1 MMGNGTVAP
10 RVFISA
16 GEVSG
21 DIVAARLIDEIRASN
36 PSAIIE
42 GVGGTRMA
50 EAGATMITT
59 AEHIGA
65 VGISEGMAVVPAAI
79 RLFLDVRRH
88 VRAHRPQVAV
98 LIANDWF
105 NVVLGRFLRGLG
117 VTTIAL
123 FPPQTWIWRATSRVI
138 APSLDLVLASFPD
151 EELCYR
157 QAGVDTAF
165 VGHYLANVLS
175 PATPH
180 DTAAARHSLGLS
192 ASQPVVAI
200 LPGSRPHEIARLLPA
215 LLGAADLIRAR
226 VPAVQLVAAFATAG
240 AAGGETLQTPNGCRL
255 HVTFDSHA
263 AMRAADVV
271 VCCSGTVTLEAA
283 LIGVPM
289 VVVYALSRTTYAVV
303 RASIGAG
310 LLPDETISI
319 PNLVLGRRVVPEFI
333 QQHVTATHIG
343 DAALALLLDA
353 GAQRA
358 MRCSLREIRAHVERP
373 GSLARAAR
381 IVLERAGA

>member
-1 MMGNGTVAP
+1 MGNGTAAP

-21 DIVAARLIDEIRASN
+21 DIVAARLIDEIRAAN

-42 GVGGTRMA
+42 GVGGPRMA
-50 EAGATMITT
+50 EAGATMIAT
-59 AEHIGA
+59 ADHIGA

-79 RLFLDVRRH
+79 RLFLHVRRH
-88 VRAHRPQVAV
+88 VRAHPPQVAV

-105 NVVLGRFLRGLG
+105 NVVLGRSLRASG

-123 FPPQTWIWRATSRVI
+123 FPPQTWIWRAVSRVI

-151 EELCYR
+151 EERCYR
-157 QAGVDTAF
+157 KAGVATTF

-175 PATPH
+175 PATPE
-180 DTAAARHSLGLS
+180 DTAAARQTLGLS

-240 AAGGETLQTPNGCRL
+240 AAGGETLHTPNGCRL
-255 HVTFDSHA
+255 HVTVDSHA

-303 RASIGAG
+303 RASIGAR

-333 QQHVTATHIG
+333 QQHVTAPHI
-343 DAALALLLDA
+343 AEATLALLLDA
-353 GAQRA
+353 GAQRE
-358 MRCSLREIRAHVERP
+358 MRRSLREIRAHVERP
-373 GSLARAAR
+373 GSLANAAR